1 MKKSNSILM
10 IIVIVIIASLI
21 VWKIGIPNLSSKNKE
36 ISSEKVS
43 KKVKKESKKIKK
55 KETRES
61 KSSSSTETSS
71 SMESEPSSES
81 SSESTSSVQPS
92 VKYPALQKYAGKTYY
107 AVDRDSAEVPDMFPT
122 SFTIT
127 SDTEALNVDGKQ
139 ELIRNVTSD
148 SGFIALTGEMGL
160 SMGTTLS
167 FEFRPLG
174 GSDSDAV
181 EVLNQGQR
189 LAYSTTMPE

>member
-1 MKKSNSILM
+1 
-10 IIVIVIIASLI
+10 
-21 VWKIGIPNLSSKNKE
+21 
-36 ISSEKVS
+36 
-43 KKVKKESKKIKK
+43 
-55 KETRES
+55 
-61 KSSSSTETSS
+61 
-71 SMESEPSSES
+71 MESEPSSES

-148 SGFIALTGEMGL
+148 SGFIALTGEMGH

-167 FEFRPLG
+167 FEFRSLG

>member
-127 SDTEALNVDGKQ
+127 SDTEVLNVDGKQ

-148 SGFIALTGEMGL
+148 SGFIALTGEMGH

-167 FEFRPLG
+167 FEFRSLG

>member
-55 KETRES
+55 KETSES

-71 SMESEPSSES
+71 SVESEPSSES
-81 SSESTSSVQPS
+81 SSESTSSASSYQSNVRFPE
-92 VKYPALQKYAGKTYY
+92 LQAYAGKTYY
-107 AVDRDSAEVPDMFPT
+107 AIDRESAEYPQMFPT

-127 SDTEALNVDGKQ
+127 SDGEAIIISGRQEPIEYVRTEG
-139 ELIRNVTSD
+139 
-148 SGFIALTGEMGL
+148 SGFVQLGG
-160 SMGTTLS
+160 GPVFV

-174 GSDSDAV
+174 SSDEV
-181 EVLNQGQR
+181 EVVNQGQY
-189 LAYSTTMPE
+189 LTYSTTMPE

>member
-21 VWKIGIPNLSSKNKE
+21 VWKMGIPNLSSKNKE
-36 ISSEKVS
+36 VSSEKVA

-55 KETRES
+55 KETSES

-71 SMESEPSSES
+71 SVESESSSES
-81 SSESTSSVQPS
+81 SSESTSSAS
-92 VKYPALQKYAGKTYY
+92 SYRSDVKFPALQNYAGKTYY
-107 AVDRDSAEVPDMFPT
+107 AVDRDSAEYPQMFST

-127 SDTEALNVDGKQ
+127 SDGETIIMDDVQEPIEYVRTGKFGSVQ
-139 ELIRNVTSD
+139 LGGGPV
-148 SGFIALTGEMGL
+148 FV
-160 SMGTTLS
+160 

-174 GSDSDAV
+174 SSDEV
-181 EVLNQGQR
+181 EVVNQGQY
-189 LAYSTTMPE
+189 LTYSTTMSE

>member
-21 VWKIGIPNLSSKNKE
+21 VWKIGIPNLSCKNKE
-36 ISSEKVS
+36 ISSEKVA

-55 KETRES
+55 KETSES

-71 SMESEPSSES
+71 SVESESSSES

-127 SDTEALNVDGKQ
+127 SDTEAITVDGKQ

-148 SGFIALTGEMGL
+148 SGFIALTGEMGH
-160 SMGTTLS
+160 SMGTGLS

>member
-55 KETRES
+55 KETSES

-71 SMESEPSSES
+71 SVESEPSSES
-81 SSESTSSVQPS
+81 SSESTSSVSSYQSNVRFPE
-92 VKYPALQKYAGKTYY
+92 LQAYAGKTYY
-107 AVDRDSAEVPDMFPT
+107 AIDRESAEYPQMFPT

-127 SDTEALNVDGKQ
+127 SDGEAIIISGRQEPIEYVRTEG
-139 ELIRNVTSD
+139 
-148 SGFIALTGEMGL
+148 SGFVQLGG
-160 SMGTTLS
+160 GPVFV

-174 GSDSDAV
+174 SSDEV
-181 EVLNQGQR
+181 EVVNQGQY
-189 LAYSTTMPE
+189 LTYSTTMPE

>member
-81 SSESTSSVQPS
+81 SSESTSSASSYQSNVRFPE
-92 VKYPALQKYAGKTYY
+92 LQAYAGKTYY
-107 AVDRDSAEVPDMFPT
+107 AVDRDSAEYPQMFPT

-127 SDTEALNVDGKQ
+127 SDTETIIIGGRQ
-139 ELIRNVTSD
+139 EKID
-148 SGFIALTGEMGL
+148 SVRTGDFGSVQL
-160 SMGTTLS
+160 GGGPVFV
-167 FEFRPLG
+167 FEFKPLG
-174 GSDSDAV
+174 SSDEV
-181 EVLNQGQR
+181 EVVNQGQ
-189 LAYSTTMPE
+189 Y

>member
-21 VWKIGIPNLSSKNKE
+21 VWKVGTPNLINKNKE
-36 ISSEKVS
+36 NTTEKVS
-43 KKVKKESKKIKK
+43 KKVEKESKKTKK
-55 KETRES
+55 KETS
-61 KSSSSTETSS
+61 KAKSSSSTETSS
-71 SMESEPSSES
+71 SVESESSSES

-127 SDTEALNVDGKQ
+127 SDTEAITVDGKQ

-148 SGFIALTGEMGL
+148 SGFIALTGEMGH
-160 SMGTTLS
+160 SMGTGLS

>member
-148 SGFIALTGEMGL
+148 SGFIALTGEMGH

-174 GSDSDAV
+174 NSDEV
-181 EVLNQGQR
+181 EVVNQGQY
-189 LAYSTTMPE
+189 LTYSTTMPE

>member
-21 VWKIGIPNLSSKNKE
+21 VWKMGIPNLSSKNKE
-36 ISSEKVS
+36 ISSEKVA

-55 KETRES
+55 KETSES

-71 SMESEPSSES
+71 SVESESSSES
-81 SSESTSSVQPS
+81 SSESTSSAS
-92 VKYPALQKYAGKTYY
+92 SYRSDVKFPALQNYAGKTYY
-107 AVDRDSAEVPDMFPT
+107 AVDRDSAEYPQMFST

-127 SDTEALNVDGKQ
+127 SDGETIIMDDVQEPIEYVRTGKFGSVQ
-139 ELIRNVTSD
+139 LGGGPV
-148 SGFIALTGEMGL
+148 FV
-160 SMGTTLS
+160 

-174 GSDSDAV
+174 SSDEV
-181 EVLNQGQR
+181 EVVNQGQY
-189 LAYSTTMPE
+189 LTYSTTMSE

>member
-10 IIVIVIIASLI
+10 IIVIVIIASLV
-21 VWKIGIPNLSSKNKE
+21 VWKVGTPNLISKNKGNAT
-36 ISSEKVS
+36 EKVS
-43 KKVKKESKKIKK
+43 KKVEKESKKIKK
-55 KETRES
+55 KETSES

-71 SMESEPSSES
+71 SVESEPSSES

-107 AVDRDSAEVPDMFPT
+107 AVDTDIGFPT
-122 SFTIT
+122 TFTIT
-127 SDTEALNVDGKQ
+127 SDTETHVFDGKH
-139 ELIRNVTSD
+139 ELIKSVVLGD
-148 SGFIALTGEMGL
+148 SGFISLVGETGH

-174 GSDSDAV
+174 GSDSDAL